1 MFSGFPLMK
10 NNKHLMKTLDIKKG
24 SKKINADYRWKE

>member
-10 NNKHLMKTLDIKKG
+10 NNKYLMKTLDIKKG
-24 SKKINADYRWKE
+24 SKERNADYRWKQ